1 MPLNGKKARLSQSR
15 IPRQRW
21 IYVSIAP
28 REGTQ
33 LLLRRELAETWI
45 LSGFPPFRR
54 WRHQRIAR
62 FSCAKCLTPESEPW
76 RRWCRS
82 ISVPLPRLRG
92 QLPVAPPR
100 GRSRELEMPARR
112 SQTRSG
118 WRQRQFSRP
127 LPNASQLCEMGLH
140 GFHLDAMLGVCCIRK
155 VRETPTTRRVPASRR
170 KWQSRAWPSRQE

>member
-15 IPRQRW
+15 IPRQRC
-21 IYVSIAP
+21 IYVSIAHG
-28 REGTQ
+28 RVRNCSFAANS
-33 LLLRRELAETWI
+33 LRPGYLVAFRLSAAGVISELQGF
-45 LSGFPPFRR
+45 LCQMFNSGVRTLAAMVP
-54 WRHQRIAR
+54 
-62 FSCAKCLTPESEPW
+62 L
-76 RRWCRS
+76 

-100 GRSRELEMPARR
+100 GRSRELEKPARR